1 MREEIVASFNL
12 DLRAL
17 KLEFKTTCDALRNWP
32 GGPAEEQEFLGYKK
46 QELFRALV
54 EQTHQIACIHAGYLV
69 GGLPLNDLPKPP
81 CFVRAA
87 PAAKSLWAE

>member
-32 GGPAEEQEFLGYKK
+32 GGPAEEQEFLEHKK

-54 EQTHQIACIHAGYLV
+54 EQTYQ
-69 GGLPLNDLPKPP
+69 NE
-81 CFVRAA
+81 
-87 PAAKSLWAE
+87 PA

>member
-17 KLEFKTTCDALRNWP
+17 KLEFKPTCDALRNWP
-32 GGPAEEQEFLGYKK
+32 GRPAEEQGFLEYKK

-54 EQTHQIACIHAGYLV
+54 EQTY
-69 GGLPLNDLPKPP
+69 
-81 CFVRAA
+81 
-87 PAAKSLWAE
+87 